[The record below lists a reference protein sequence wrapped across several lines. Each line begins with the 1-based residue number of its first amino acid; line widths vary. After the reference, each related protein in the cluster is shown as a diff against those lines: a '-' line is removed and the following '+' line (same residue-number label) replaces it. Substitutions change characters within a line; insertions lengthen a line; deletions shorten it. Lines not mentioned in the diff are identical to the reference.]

1 MKIKYNYGVDMSF
14 DIENTLNNKLTK
26 VGVNINLEN
35 KRNQIYQKVLI

>member
-14 DIENTLNNKLTK
+14 DIKNTLNNKLTK